1 MNIRILLQIVILIF
15 TIHGIITL
23 QPDVIQRAGL
33 DTVTTKFVS
42 GHLKN
47 NQMLEKSFLYVEK
60 LGNSSFSKKSINQS
74 KVELQWD
81 VILVDTDLET
91 KIQWCR
97 RNHILGESTVEVQ
110 WSISSYTEPGNY
122 RIRHVGSFKVPYLGF
137 MTSYIQYIFKL
148 LITW

>member
-1 MNIRILLQIVILIF
+1 MIFEYSYNPLHIVILIF
-15 TIHGIITL
+15 TIPGIITL

-60 LGNSSFSKKSINQS
+60 LGNSSFSQQSINQS

-137 MTSYIQYIFKL
+137 RTSYIQYI
-148 LITW
+148 